1 MPDSAIMTKIIN
13 TYTERLY
20 DMEKVVILDDSI
32 SYFTDPSQIQKV
44 YGKFWDE
51 GISISLAITPA
62 LRGNVHDGN
71 RYGIPTDK
79 QGDNS
84 PFKVT
89 DNKKLCN
96 YLNVMAEQRL
106 VEICI
111 RGHNGNSDEFDSD
124 DDVLL
129 QQKIEDGKSMMQSAF
144 PAAEINTFLL
154 PEKTYSDTAIQLL
167 TEYDFNLCTYSAP
180 DSAFIHKAVE
190 NSRTHFSYSD
200 TFLAGG
206 QSEDIDIAMA
216 LAKIDRQDFIVIRQ
230 HYSVFYESGQLSDK
244 PLFNNWLKLID
255 MLLELKNLEIDTFT
269 FI

>member
-1 MPDSAIMTKIIN
+1 MLDTAIMSKIIN
-13 TYTERLY
+13 SYTERLY

-62 LRGNVHDGN
+62 LYGNVRDGDT
-71 RYGIPTDK
+71 YGIPTDK
-79 QGDNS
+79 QGDDS

-89 DNKKLCN
+89 DNKKLCD

-111 RGHNGNSDEFDSD
+111 RGHNSNSDEFDSD

-129 QQKIEDGKSMMQSAF
+129 QQKIEDGKSLMQSAF
-144 PAAEINTFLL
+144 PAADINTFLL
-154 PEKTYSDTAIQLL
+154 PEKNYSETAIQLL
-167 TEYDFNLCTYSAP
+167 TEYDFNVCTYSKP
-180 DSAFIHKAVE
+180 GTAFIHKAVE

-200 TFLAGG
+200 TFLTED
-206 QSEDIDIAMA
+206 QSGDVDIALA
-216 LAKIDRQDFIVIRQ
+216 LAKIDRQDFIIIRQ
-230 HYSVFYESGQLSDK
+230 RYPVFYEGGQLSNK
-244 PLFNNWLKLID
+244 PLFDKWIKLVD